1 MRYYSYKAITPDG
14 ALIKGIVE
22 GEDIDYVYGVL
33 SSNGLYILN
42 VKAANRIISNLKRTL
57 LKRRVKNRDI
67 IEFANNLSVMLKA
80 GIPLLTALG
89 DTTAGLENK
98 YLKSAITDII
108 SRTKAGMRF
117 SDAVASHKDIFPDI
131 FARLTQVGEETGD
144 IGKSLSDAADHMQKM
159 EDLTHA
165 INIALIYPVFAL
177 IAILGALIFW
187 LAYVLPNVISA
198 MKDMDVELPFI
209 TRMLLKTGNF
219 MQAYWYFMAILP
231 LALFFVIRILNR
243 RDGTKYYIDKIKLRL
258 PIIKVVVYNKLLALF
273 SEQLRILVVAGLTI
287 NKSFDIVADVIGNEV
302 FKRAILKIKDNI
314 SSGSRISDA
323 IREHL
328 IFPSLV
334 ARMIDVGETSGKLD
348 EQLTYLSAYYLK
360 KLDEVSQKI
369 GKMIEP
375 VVIIVIGVIFAIIII
390 GLLFPVYDLVVKFGK
405 G

>member
-1 MRYYSYKAITPDG
+1 
-14 ALIKGIVE
+14 
-22 GEDIDYVYGVL
+22 
-33 SSNGLYILN
+33 
-42 VKAANRIISNLKRTL
+42 
-57 LKRRVKNRDI
+57 
-67 IEFANNLSVMLKA
+67 
-80 GIPLLTALG
+80 
-89 DTTAGLENK
+89 
-98 YLKSAITDII
+98 
-108 SRTKAGMRF
+108 
-117 SDAVASHKDIFPDI
+117 
-131 FARLTQVGEETGD
+131 
-144 IGKSLSDAADHMQKM
+144 MQKM

-258 PIIKVVVYNKLLALF
+258 PIIKIVVYNKLLALF

-302 FKRAILKIKDNI
+302 FKRAILKIKDSI

-323 IREHL
+323 IREHI

>member
-14 ALIKGIVE
+14 AVIKGLVE
-22 GEDIDYVYGVL
+22 GEDIDSVYGVL

-42 VKAANRIISNLKRTL
+42 VKAANRIIADLKRSL
-57 LKRRVKNRDI
+57 RKRRVKNRDI
-67 IEFANNLSVMLKA
+67 IEFASNLSVMLKA

-89 DTTAGLENK
+89 DTTTGLENK

-108 SRTKAGMRF
+108 SQTKAGMRF
-117 SDAVASHKDIFPDI
+117 SDAVASHKDIFPEI

-144 IGKSLSDAADHMQKM
+144 LDKSLSDAADHMQRM

-165 INIALIYPVFAL
+165 INIALIYPAFA
-177 IAILGALIFW
+177 ITAISGALIFW
-187 LAYVLPNVISA
+187 LAYVLPSVIAA
-198 MKDMDVELPFI
+198 MKDMDIELPFI
-209 TRMLLKTGNF
+209 TRMLLEAGNF
-219 MQAYWYFMAILP
+219 MQAYWYLMAILP
-231 LALFFVIRILNR
+231 AALFFAVRILSR
-243 RDGTKYYIDKIKLRL
+243 SDGAKYYIDAIKLRI
-258 PIIKVVVYNKLLALF
+258 PIIKIVIYNKLLALF
-273 SEQLRILVVAGLTI
+273 SEQLRILVTAGLTI

-302 FKRAILKIKDNI
+302 FKRAILKINNSI

-323 IREHL
+323 LREHI
-328 IFPSLV
+328 IFPPLV

-348 EQLTYLSAYYLK
+348 EQLTYLSVYYLK

-390 GLLFPVYDLVVKFGK
+390 GLLFPAYDLVVKFGK